1 MNYPKGVW
9 GSVKQNKVD
18 WNFPSEYTQLF
29 FKKFYK
35 RAYSNITDAL
45 LFDSNKNLK
54 GILVTYLSILGLWWI
69 QRLWRYFHPK
79 NAYYHWNIK
88 NRSQVWAEVWSLR
101 FLGLFH
107 RIPPT
112 GWCKTTEV
120 YSLTN
125 WKGPKSK
132 IKVLV
137 GWFLLGDPRERLL
150 QTSWFLADSPGCS
163 LASYHSSLCLPVYFS
178 VPSFPLRR
186 PAGLI
191 TGLGLIHLNPVWPHC
206 NWSPWQRPYFLIF
219 GRPKSSFGFFRPIWW
234 GNPN

>member
-132 IKVLV
+132 IKVSV

-219 GRPKSSFGFFRPIWW
+219 GRPRSSFGFFRPIWW